1 MARRDDGESRPVRP
15 VQQSRAHITRRA
27 LLAAAGEHFATHGYH
42 ATTLADLLRD
52 GTATKGALY
61 FHFPSKEAL
70 AGELVSAMSESW
82 ERVLPEVLR
91 QASDALEALVLL
103 TDVVIVRM
111 DDPVVRGAA
120 RVLRDGIVRTP
131 SLVEVSAA
139 WQTENRA
146 LLLAAG
152 EAGLLRDHVNAD
164 WTAEEIVVSL
174 AGRATFLE
182 SLGAPGALW
191 EQMNGFWAG
200 MLPLIAG
207 DGWLSRWNARP
218 WQQRSRPTGVAPRDS
233 GPVTV
238 SGLGAAT
245 ELLGNPAGRY

>member
-1 MARRDDGESRPVRP
+1 MARRDDGESRAVRP
-15 VQQSRAHITRRA
+15 VQQPRAHLTRRA
-27 LLAAAGEHFATHGYH
+27 LLASAGEHFATHGYH
-42 ATTLADLLRD
+42 ATTLTDLLRD
-52 GTATKGALY
+52 GSATKGALY

-82 ERVLPEVLR
+82 DHVLSEVLR
-91 QASDALEALVLL
+91 QSSDALEALVLL
-103 TDVVIVRM
+103 ADVVVVRM

-120 RVLRDGIVRTP
+120 RVLRDGIVRSP

-146 LLLAAG
+146 LLVAAG
-152 EAGLLRDHVNAD
+152 EAGLLRAHVSVD
-164 WTAEEIVVSL
+164 WAAEEVVVSL

-182 SLGAPGALW
+182 SLGAPAALW
-191 EQMNGFWAG
+191 DQMTGFWTG

-207 DGWLSRWNARP
+207 DGWLTRWSARP
-218 WQQRSRPTGVAPRDS
+218 WQQRSRPTGVAPREG

-238 SGLGAAT
+238 SDLGT
-245 ELLGNPAGRY
+245 PGVLGNPAGRY